1 MCRCIRLETVNS
13 LRRSHKVYIK
23 KAVEES
29 LKSNMSHRH
38 GACLVHRNKI
48 VAYGYNKMIGGS
60 IKGQKNSKYGIY
72 SIHAEVSAVKEFL
85 RLGKRKG
92 MGKNILKEC
101 TLYVVR
107 TGKKSM
113 DFPIKMSKP
122 CDNCYNFLAKHKIKK
137 VYWSED
143 SF

>member
-1 MCRCIRLETVNS
+1 MCQCISLKTVKP
-13 LRRSHKVYIK
+13 LTGGHQVFID

-29 LKSNMSHRH
+29 LKSNMNHRH
-38 GACLVHRNKI
+38 GACLVYRNKI
-48 VAYGYNKMIGGS
+48 IAFGYNKMVGGS
-60 IKGQKNSKYGIY
+60 TKGQKNSKYGLY
-72 SIHAEVSAVKEFL
+72 SIHAEVSAVTEFL
-85 RLGKRKG
+85 RLGKRRG
-92 MGKNILKEC
+92 MRKKILKEC

-122 CDNCYNFLAKHKIKK
+122 CDNCYNFLAKYKIKK